1 MKISGETLSV
11 LKNFA
16 SINTNMVFKPGS
28 TISTMSSAKNIV
40 AMATISE
47 EIPNNF
53 AIYDLNSL
61 LALLTLMN
69 DQEVSFGDNSL
80 IITSS
85 AGTFEYFYS
94 NPELVVGGVK
104 GIETHV
110 VYEFKLTAE
119 DIQTLMKAA
128 AITSAPTI
136 SFTCKDSEVNIIV
149 SDRKNESSNTFKK
162 PIGTSFEPFDVF
174 IAVENLKVI
183 PEAYT
188 VSVAKGPN
196 EKGRFI
202 RLDNESKDLKYW
214 IAAEPGSVA

>member
-1 MKISGETLSV
+1 MKE
-11 LKNFA
+11 
-16 SINTNMVFKPGS
+16 
-28 TISTMSSAKNIV
+28 
-40 AMATISE
+40 
-47 EIPNNF
+47 
-53 AIYDLNSL
+53 
-61 LALLTLMN
+61 
-69 DQEVSFGDNSL
+69 
-80 IITSS
+80 
-85 AGTFEYFYS
+85 
-94 NPELVVGGVK
+94 
-104 GIETHV
+104 IETHV

>member
-104 GIETHV
+104 EIETHV

>member
-47 EIPNNF
+47 KIPNNF

-196 EKGRFI
+196 EKGRFL
-202 RLDNESKDLKYW
+202 RLDNELKDLKYW

>member
-196 EKGRFI
+196 EKGRFL